1 MRYIWFLVFL
11 IFAAIV
17 SVFAYQNNDP
27 VAINFLDQNLTV
39 QSIHLPMS
47 VLIGATYAL
56 GMLTGWSVVG
66 FLRRTVRHVTESQP
80 K

>member
-47 VLIGATYAL
+47 VLIGVTYAL

-66 FLRRTVRHVTESQP
+66 FLRRTVRHVTESQA